1 MRVAI
6 TSLFVATLT
15 AACVGFV
22 AAEPTAK
29 PLRGRLLSRDELRTC
44 MDRSAEL
51 ERREG
56 ALKAAQVEHSA
67 SLALLSEEAN
77 VLSNQLRSLDNYD
90 EVAVDTYNRRN
101 DERNRKVGISNSR
114 AQALN
119 AAVADHQAA
128 AADFM
133 AECVSRPFLKSDEDA
148 LLKEGVKGRKP
159 ISREGERPARSGPSR
174 HDS

>member
-1 MRVAI
+1 MRIAI
-6 TSLFVATLT
+6 TNLFAAALT
-15 AACVGFV
+15 VSFVGFV
-22 AAEPTAK
+22 AAEPTSK
-29 PLRGRLLSRDELRTC
+29 SPRGRLLSKDELRTC

-51 ERREG
+51 ERRES
-56 ALKAAQVEHSA
+56 ALKAAQIEHGS

-77 VLSNQLRSLDNYD
+77 ALSNQLRSLDNYD
-90 EVAVDTYNRRN
+90 EVAVDTYNKRN
-101 DERNRKVGISNSR
+101 DERNRKVGISNNR

-119 AAVADHQAA
+119 AAAADHQAA

-159 ISREGERPARSGPSR
+159 ISRESERPARSAPSR